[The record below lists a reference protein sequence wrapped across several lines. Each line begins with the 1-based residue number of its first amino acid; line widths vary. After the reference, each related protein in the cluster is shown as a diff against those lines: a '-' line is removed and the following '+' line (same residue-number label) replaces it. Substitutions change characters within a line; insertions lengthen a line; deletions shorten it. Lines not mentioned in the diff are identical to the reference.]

1 MAETKATVATTV
13 ETNEAVAKAKDFW
26 SKFSKPIIY
35 IGSAVIILVLGWLGY
50 KNLIIAPK
58 EAKAADAIFPS
69 EQIFDKMTQNGFSKD
84 SINLVLNGGNGF
96 IGTLKIAKEYDGTS
110 VANTAN
116 YITGACYLHNGDFAN
131 AIKYLKEFSSSATQV
146 QTTAYSM
153 IGDANAELNKNDEA
167 LEYYKKAA
175 SVNEK
180 DEFMSSMYLFQA
192 AKFADKIGKPK
203 DAIDLLQ
210 KLKADYPKSSQAN
223 EVDKYLAKLGVTN

>member
-1 MAETKATVATTV
+1 MAETKVVGTTV
-13 ETNEAVAKAKDFW
+13 ETHEAVAKAKDFW
-26 SKFSKPIIY
+26 AKFSKPIIY
-35 IGSAVIILVLGWLGY
+35 VGSAVILLVGGWIAY
-50 KNLIIAPK
+50 KSLIIAPK

-69 EQIFDKMTQNGFSKD
+69 EQIFDKMTQTGFTKD
-84 SINLVLNGGNGF
+84 SINLVLNGGPGF
-96 IGTLKIAKEYDGTS
+96 IGALKIAKEYSGTG

-116 YITGACYLHNGDFAN
+116 YIAGACYLHNGDFAN
-131 AIKYLKEFSSSATQV
+131 AINHLKEFSSNATQV

-153 IGDANAELNKNDEA
+153 IADANAELNKNDEA

-180 DEFMSSMYLFQA
+180 DEFMSAMYLFEA
-192 AKFADKIGKPK
+192 AKFADKIGKSK
-203 DAIDLLQ
+203 DAIELFQ